1 MTIKK
6 KRAHK
11 FYNHQG
17 ENDLDTLHIKVLTFR
32 ETLERSSLSQLVL
45 GLETVKPTGINQII
59 RKLCD
64 ALESANQKPPQQ
76 TGMLMLSDR
85 LLDHCDWSITKE
97 ILDYSLTAERGRHRQ
112 AWLLR
117 EERLCT
123 HCTHQEVETELHF
136 LTTCQLYPD
145 IRQKLPTDYNRCKGL
160 WKHGWLE
167 KPPYL
172 LGEIQHRANTA
183 ARFSKSLKQH
193 NHHEDCVPALTMC
206 TGLYI
211 WN

>member
-1 MTIKK
+1 MENYKWSRINQLWRLKK

-97 ILDYSLTAERGRHRQ
+97 ILDYIETRRAQPRRGERPPQ
-112 AWLLR
+112 AGLAPQR
-117 EERLCT
+117 RKT
-123 HCTHQEVETELHF
+123 VHPLHTPGGGNWAALF
-136 LTTCQLYPD
+136 NH
-145 IRQKLPTDYNRCKGL
+145 LPTVPRHQTKTA
-160 WKHGWLE
+160 
-167 KPPYL
+167 
-172 LGEIQHRANTA
+172 HR
-183 ARFSKSLKQH
+183 L
-193 NHHEDCVPALTMC
+193 
-206 TGLYI
+206 
-211 WN
+211 